1 MPAAGCDKWTFPS
14 VKRVGTM
21 SAGQFFGDAP
31 VEPSSRACGSCFAAV
46 NESPAQMPRTAATA
60 YSADLA
66 SIHDAGFGHVAANAA
81 VELLK
86 HLRKVRKRQPPGLVV
101 DLGCGSGILSQAV
114 SAAGYDVLGF
124 DYSESMLALARKRAP
139 RAEFRRESFISAKI
153 PSCIAIAAVG
163 EVFNYLFD
171 RRNRA
176 ARLPKVLRSL
186 YQALVPG
193 GLLLFDVAAPGRV
206 PGSAPVRGFAEGPGW
221 TCLYTAEEDRRR
233 MTLTRTITS
242 FWKVG
247 DLYRRSREI
256 HRLRLYPRN
265 TVQQEL
271 RRAGFQVRPRS
282 GYGRFRFPPGCVGFA
297 ATKPRR

>member
-1 MPAAGCDKWTFPS
+1 MRWGSFLAML
-14 VKRVGTM
+14 R
-21 SAGQFFGDAP
+21 
-31 VEPSSRACGSCFAAV
+31 SSRLRGPAV
-46 NESPAQMPRTAATA
+46 RALPPSNESPAQMARTAATA

-86 HLRKVRKRQPPGLVV
+86 HLRKSRKRATPGLVV
-101 DLGCGSGILSQAV
+101 DVGCGSGILAQAV

-124 DYSESMLALARKRAP
+124 DYSEAMLAIARRRAP
-139 RAEFRRESFISAKI
+139 RAEFRRESFISAAV
-153 PSCIAIAAVG
+153 PPCIAIAAVG

-176 ARLPKVLRSL
+176 SRLPRVLRNL
-186 YQALVPG
+186 YQALEPG
-193 GLLLFDVAAPGRV
+193 GLLLFDVATPGRV
-206 PGSAPVRGFAEGPGW
+206 PRSAPTRGYSEGPGW
-221 TCLYTAEEDRRR
+221 TVLFTAEEDHRR

-242 FWKVG
+242 FWKIG
-247 DLYRRSREI
+247 DFYRRSREI

-265 TVQQEL
+265 TVVQEL
-271 RRAGFQVRPRS
+271 RNAGFQVRPRN
-282 GYGRFRFPPGCVGFA
+282 GYGRFRFPPGWVGFA

>member
-1 MPAAGCDKWTFPS
+1 MI
-14 VKRVGTM
+14 R
-21 SAGQFFGDAP
+21 
-31 VEPSSRACGSCFAAV
+31 
-46 NESPAQMPRTAATA
+46 NAATA

-86 HLRKVRKRQPPGLVV
+86 QLRKLPKRGSPGLVV
-101 DLGCGSGILSQAV
+101 DVGCGSGILAQAV

-124 DYSESMLALARKRAP
+124 DYSESMLAIARKRAP
-139 RAEFRRESFISAKI
+139 SAEFRRESFVSAEL
-153 PSCIAIAAVG
+153 PACVAIAAVG

-176 ARLPKVLRSL
+176 SRLPRVLRNL
-186 YQALVPG
+186 YQAMEPG
-193 GLLLFDVAAPGRV
+193 GLLLFDVATPGRV
-206 PGSAPVRGFAEGPGW
+206 PGSTPTRGFSEGPGW
-221 TCLYTAEEDRRR
+221 TCLYAAEEDKRRQ
-233 MTLTRTITS
+233 TLTRTITS

-247 DLYRRSREI
+247 DAYRRSREI

-265 TVQQEL
+265 TVLQEL
-271 RRAGFQVRPRS
+271 RNVGFQVRPQN
-282 GYGRFRFPPGCVGFA
+282 GYARFRFPAGWVGFA

>member
-1 MPAAGCDKWTFPS
+1 MA
-14 VKRVGTM
+14 
-21 SAGQFFGDAP
+21 
-31 VEPSSRACGSCFAAV
+31 
-46 NESPAQMPRTAATA
+46 RTAATA

-66 SIHDAGFGHVAANAA
+66 SIHDAGFGHVASNAA

-86 HLRKVRKRQPPGLVV
+86 HLRKSRKRPMAGLVV
-101 DLGCGSGILSQAV
+101 DVGCGSGILAQAV

-124 DYSESMLALARKRAP
+124 DYSEAMLAIARKRAP
-139 RAEFRRESFISAKI
+139 RAEFRRESFISAAV
-153 PSCIAIAAVG
+153 PGCIAIAAVG

-176 ARLPKVLRSL
+176 SRLPRVLRNL
-186 YQALVPG
+186 YQALEPG
-193 GLLLFDVAAPGRV
+193 GLLLFDVATPGRV
-206 PGSAPVRGFAEGPGW
+206 PGSAPTRGFSEGPGW
-221 TCLYTAEEDRRR
+221 TVLFTAEEDRRR

-242 FWKVG
+242 FWKIG

-265 TVQQEL
+265 TVLQEL
-271 RRAGFQVRPRS
+271 REVGFQVRPRN
-282 GYGRFRFPPGCVGFA
+282 GYGRFRFPPGWVGFA